1 MQRKLC
7 KRYAAPVG
15 GDGVRRIQDVSSLKA
30 LTHPLRIRLLA
41 SLRGTGPATATELA
55 RRLGTESG
63 STSYHLRVLAEHGF
77 VVDAEVQTPRH
88 PRERHWSA
96 VDQLSS
102 WSNTAFAS
110 TSAGREASGLMRR
123 HQVDILINDVSRF
136 EESLLTLD
144 PSWIEASGIGDLLV
158 SLTPESVT
166 QLWDRF
172 YAHLEE
178 LAARDAT
185 APTAARVSVVVAAF
199 PRPETP

>member
-1 MQRKLC
+1 
-7 KRYAAPVG
+7 
-15 GDGVRRIQDVSSLKA
+15 
-30 LTHPLRIRLLA
+30 
-41 SLRGTGPATATELA
+41 
-55 RRLGTESG
+55 
-63 STSYHLRVLAEHGF
+63 
-77 VVDAEVQTPRH
+77 
-88 PRERHWSA
+88 
-96 VDQLSS
+96 
-102 WSNTAFAS
+102 
-110 TSAGREASGLMRR
+110 MRR

-144 PSWIEASGIGDLLV
+144 PSWIEAFGIGDLVV

-185 APTAARVSVVVAAF
+185 AATAARVSVVVAAF